1 MQPILKGLASDT
13 GLRHFSDTPNRRS
26 SRDFAMRIR
35 RLPLLA
41 IAAFCFAATPQL
53 AFAQPASDP
62 VLARVDGAEI
72 HQSDLAMA
80 EADIGG
86 SLPPVQGEQRRDAL
100 LSYLIDVNVL
110 SRAAEA
116 KKIDQAPV
124 FPQKLA
130 FARKKVLVEAL
141 LEQEAKAAVSDKDIK
156 KFYDEN
162 LKPQNEVHAR
172 HILVETD
179 AQAKEV
185 IAKLKGGADFAQ
197 LAKEVSKDP
206 GSDGGDLGYITKDQ
220 VVSEF
225 GEAAFKLDKGKISE
239 PVKSQFGWHII
250 RVEDKRER
258 TPPPF
263 DAVKDRIKVVL
274 MQKANEDLVTKAR
287 QGAKIERLTESA
299 APAVGDK
306 KQ

>member
-1 MQPILKGLASDT
+1 MN
-13 GLRHFSDTPNRRS
+13 RH
-26 SRDFAMRIR
+26 
-35 RLPLLA
+35 RLPLLV
-41 IAAFCFAATPQL
+41 IAACFIVTIPPR
-53 AFAQPASDP
+53 AFAQATDP
-62 VLARVDGAEI
+62 VLARVDGVEI

-80 EADIGG
+80 EADIGS
-86 SLPPVQGEQRRDAL
+86 SLPPVQGDQRRDAL

-110 SRAAEA
+110 SHTAET
-116 KKIDQAPV
+116 KKVDQEPT

-141 LEQEAKAAVSDKDIK
+141 LEQQSKAAVSDKDIK

-162 LKPQNEVHAR
+162 LKPQTEVHAR

-179 AQAKEV
+179 TQAKDV

-220 VVSEF
+220 VVPEF
-225 GEAAFKLDKGKISE
+225 GDAAFKLEKGKISD
-239 PVKSQFGWHII
+239 PVKSQFGWHVIK
-250 RVEDKRER
+250 VEDKRER
-258 TPPPF
+258 KPPPF

-274 MQKANEDLVTKAR
+274 TQKANEEFVGKAR

-299 APAVGDK
+299 SPAAAEK

>member
-1 MQPILKGLASDT
+1 MLL
-13 GLRHFSDTPNRRS
+13 
-26 SRDFAMRIR
+26 R

-41 IAAFCFAATPQL
+41 IAACFIAATPQI
-53 AFAQPASDP
+53 AFAQATDP
-62 VLARVDGAEI
+62 VLARVDGVEI

-86 SLPPVQGEQRRDAL
+86 SLPPVQGDQRRDAL
-100 LSYLIDVNVL
+100 LAYLIDVNLL

-141 LEQEAKAAVSDKDIK
+141 LEQESKAAVNDKDIK
-156 KFYDEN
+156 KFYEEN

-172 HILVETD
+172 HILVETE
-179 AQAKEV
+179 AQAKDV
-185 IAKLKGGADFAQ
+185 VAKLKGGADFAQ

-220 VVSEF
+220 VVAEF
-225 GEAAFKLDKGKISE
+225 GDAAFKLDKGKMSD
-239 PVKSQFGWHII
+239 PVKSQFGWHVIK
-250 RVEDKRER
+250 VEDKRER
-258 TPPPF
+258 KPPPF
-263 DAVKDRIKVVL
+263 DAVKDRIKTVL

-287 QGAKIERLTESA
+287 QSAKIERLTETA
-299 APAVGDK
+299 PPAVGDK

>member
-1 MQPILKGLASDT
+1 ML
-13 GLRHFSDTPNRRS
+13 F
-26 SRDFAMRIR
+26 R

-41 IAAFCFAATPQL
+41 IAASFIAATPQIAL
-53 AFAQPASDP
+53 AQANDP
-62 VLARVDGAEI
+62 VLARVDGVEI

-86 SLPPVQGEQRRDAL
+86 SLPPVQGDQRRDAL
-100 LSYLIDVNVL
+100 LAYLIDVNLL

-116 KKIDQAPV
+116 KKIDQVPV

-141 LEQEAKAAVSDKDIK
+141 LEQESKAAVSDKDIK

-172 HILVETD
+172 HILVETE
-179 AQAKEV
+179 AQAKDV
-185 IAKLKGGADFAQ
+185 VAKLKGGTDFAQ

-220 VVSEF
+220 VVAEF
-225 GEAAFKLDKGKISE
+225 GEAAFKLDKGKTSD
-239 PVKSQFGWHII
+239 PVKSQFGWHVIK
-250 RVEDKRER
+250 VEDKRER
-258 TPPPF
+258 KPPPF
-263 DAVKDRIKVVL
+263 DAVKDRIKTVL

-287 QGAKIERLTESA
+287 QSAKIERLTESA
-299 APAVGDK
+299 SPAAGDK

>member
-1 MQPILKGLASDT
+1 ML
-13 GLRHFSDTPNRRS
+13 F
-26 SRDFAMRIR
+26 R
-35 RLPLLA
+35 RLPLFA
-41 IAAFCFAATPQL
+41 IAASFIAATPQL
-53 AFAQPASDP
+53 AFAQQANDP
-62 VLARVDGAEI
+62 VLARVDGVEI
-72 HQSDLAMA
+72 HQSDLVMA

-86 SLPPVQGEQRRDAL
+86 SLPPVQGDQRRDAL
-100 LSYLIDVNVL
+100 LAYLIDVNLL

-116 KKIDQAPV
+116 RKIDQAPV

-141 LEQEAKAAVSDKDIK
+141 LEQESKAAVSDKDIK

-162 LKPQNEVHAR
+162 LKPQSEVHAR
-172 HILVETD
+172 HILVETE
-179 AQAKEV
+179 AQAKDV
-185 IAKLKGGADFAQ
+185 VAKLKGGADFAQ

-220 VVSEF
+220 VVPEF
-225 GEAAFKLDKGKISE
+225 GEAAFKLDKGKMSD

-250 RVEDKRER
+250 KVEDKRER
-258 TPPPF
+258 KPPPF
-263 DAVKDRIKVVL
+263 DAVKDRIKTVL

-287 QGAKIERLTESA
+287 QSAKIERLTENAPPA
-299 APAVGDK
+299 AGDK

>member
-1 MQPILKGLASDT
+1 
-13 GLRHFSDTPNRRS
+13 
-26 SRDFAMRIR
+26 MRFR

-41 IAAFCFAATPQL
+41 IAASFIAATPQL
-53 AFAQPASDP
+53 ALAQQANDP
-62 VLARVDGAEI
+62 VLARVDGVEI
-72 HQSDLAMA
+72 YQSDLAMA

-86 SLPPVQGEQRRDAL
+86 SLPPVQGDQRREAL
-100 LSYLIDVNVL
+100 ISYLIDVNLL

-116 KKIDQAPV
+116 KKVDQAPV

-130 FARKKVLVEAL
+130 FARKKVLIEAL
-141 LEQEAKAAVSDKDIK
+141 LEQESKTAVSDKDIK

-172 HILVETD
+172 HILVETE

-185 IAKLKGGADFAQ
+185 VAKLKGGADFAQ

-206 GSDGGDLGYITKDQ
+206 GSDGGDLGFITKDQ
-220 VVSEF
+220 VVPEF
-225 GEAAFKLDKGKISE
+225 GEAAFKLDKGKISD

-250 RVEDKRER
+250 KVEDKRER
-258 TPPPF
+258 KPPPF

-274 MQKANEDLVTKAR
+274 MQKANEDFVNKAR

-299 APAVGDK
+299 SPAAGDK

>member
-1 MQPILKGLASDT
+1 ML
-13 GLRHFSDTPNRRS
+13 F
-26 SRDFAMRIR
+26 R

-41 IAAFCFAATPQL
+41 IAACFLAPTPQL
-53 AFAQPASDP
+53 AFAQQANDP
-62 VLARVDGAEI
+62 VLARVDGVEI

-86 SLPPVQGEQRRDAL
+86 SLPPVQGDQRRDAL
-100 LSYLIDVNVL
+100 ISYLIDVNLL

-141 LEQEAKAAVSDKDIK
+141 LEEESKTAVTDKDIK

-172 HILVETD
+172 HILVETE
-179 AQAKEV
+179 AQAKDV
-185 IAKLKGGADFAQ
+185 VAKLKGGTDFAQ

-220 VVSEF
+220 VVPEF
-225 GEAAFKLDKGKISE
+225 GEAAFKLEKGKISD

-250 RVEDKRER
+250 KVEDKRER
-258 TPPPF
+258 KPPPF
-263 DAVKDRIKVVL
+263 DAVKDRIKTVL
-274 MQKANEDLVTKAR
+274 LQKANEDFVTKAR

-299 APAVGDK
+299 SPAAGDK

>member
-1 MQPILKGLASDT
+1 MQPILNGLASDT
-13 GLRHFSDTPNRRS
+13 GLRHFSAAPNRRS
-26 SRDFAMRIR
+26 SRDFAMLFR
-35 RLPLLA
+35 RLSLLA
-41 IAAFCFAATPQL
+41 IAASFIAATPQL
-53 AFAQPASDP
+53 AFAESVNDP
-62 VLARVDGAEI
+62 VLARVDGVEI

-86 SLPPVQGEQRRDAL
+86 SLPPVQGDQRRDAL
-100 LSYLIDVNVL
+100 ISYLIDINVL

-116 KKIDQAPV
+116 KKIDQAPA
-124 FPQKLA
+124 FPQKMA

-141 LEQEAKAAVSDKDIK
+141 LEQESKSSVSDKDIK

-172 HILVETD
+172 HILVETE
-179 AQAKEV
+179 AQAKDV
-185 IAKLKGGADFAQ
+185 VAKLKGGADFAQ

-220 VVSEF
+220 VVPEF
-225 GEAAFKLDKGKISE
+225 GEAAFKLEKGKISD
-239 PVKSQFGWHII
+239 PVKSQFGWHVIK
-250 RVEDKRER
+250 VEDKRER
-258 TPPPF
+258 KPPAF

-274 MQKANEDLVTKAR
+274 VQKANEDLVTKAR
-287 QGAKIERLTESA
+287 QGAKIERLTESTPPA
-299 APAVGDK
+299 AGDK

>member
-1 MQPILKGLASDT
+1 MLLC
-13 GLRHFSDTPNRRS
+13 
-26 SRDFAMRIR
+26 

-41 IAAFCFAATPQL
+41 IAASFIAATPQI
-53 AFAQPASDP
+53 AFAQATDP
-62 VLARVDGAEI
+62 VLARVDGVEI

-86 SLPPVQGEQRRDAL
+86 SLPPVQGDQRRDAL
-100 LSYLIDVNVL
+100 LAYLIDVNLL

-141 LEQEAKAAVSDKDIK
+141 LEQESKAAVNDKDIK

-172 HILVETD
+172 HILVETE
-179 AQAKEV
+179 AQAKDV
-185 IAKLKGGADFAQ
+185 VAKLKGGADFAQ

-220 VVSEF
+220 VVAEF
-225 GEAAFKLDKGKISE
+225 GEAAFKLDKGKMSD
-239 PVKSQFGWHII
+239 PVKSQFGWHVIK
-250 RVEDKRER
+250 VEDKRER
-258 TPPPF
+258 KPPPF
-263 DAVKDRIKVVL
+263 DAVKDRIKTVL

-287 QGAKIERLTESA
+287 QSAKIERLTETAPPA
-299 APAVGDK
+299 AGDK

>member
-1 MQPILKGLASDT
+1 MQPILKSLASDT
-13 GLRHFSDTPNRRS
+13 RLRHFPAAPNRCL
-26 SRDFAMRIR
+26 SRDFPMLFR

-41 IAAFCFAATPQL
+41 IAASFIATTPQL
-53 AFAQPASDP
+53 ALAQQANDP
-62 VLARVDGAEI
+62 VLARVDGVEI

-86 SLPPVQGEQRRDAL
+86 SLPPVQGDQRRDAL
-100 LSYLIDVNVL
+100 ISYLIDVNLL

-141 LEQEAKAAVSDKDIK
+141 LEQESKTAANDKDIK

-172 HILVETD
+172 HILVETE
-179 AQAKEV
+179 AQAKDV
-185 IAKLKGGADFAQ
+185 VTKLKGGADFAQ

-220 VVSEF
+220 VVAEF
-225 GEAAFKLDKGKISE
+225 GEAAFKLDKGKISD
-239 PVKSQFGWHII
+239 PVKSQFGWHVIK
-250 RVEDKRER
+250 VEDKRER
-258 TPPPF
+258 KPPPF

-274 MQKANEDLVTKAR
+274 MQKANEDFVTKAR

-299 APAVGDK
+299 SPAAGDK